1 MFEMN
6 KFPINKVDSVI
17 TLNQPNLP
25 AQNSSQLPHP
35 TFTGEVKIVGISD
48 LGVEQNLYSRQSIA
62 LNGKQ
67 FNVVVW

>member
-17 TLNQPNLP
+17 TFIHPNLP
-25 AQNSSQLPHP
+25 AKNSSQLPQVYRR
-35 TFTGEVKIVGISD
+35 GKIVGISD
-48 LGVEQNLYSRQSIA
+48 LGVDQNLFSRQSIA